1 MNYVLKNEQ
10 LFIESC
16 RGPDYNRES
25 GITVLFCS
33 NSGGGDLV
41 NVASRSGL
49 IAAVAQFGGL
59 RVRNVFTRV
68 SARARFPQVSLIG
81 WGLSRRYWMSTRI
94 SEWCVSARRLS
105 VQNGENIRTTVDVC
119 SVSADMK
126 CIYRKERTQLWQHVP
141 KWQKK

>member
-59 RVRNVFTRV
+59 CVGNVFTRV
-68 SARARFPQVSLIG
+68 SGSGSLPAGVPNRMRTLTAI
-81 WGLSRRYWMSTRI
+81 LNVDANQRVV
-94 SEWCVSARRLS
+94 CV
-105 VQNGENIRTTVDVC
+105 G
-119 SVSADMK
+119 
-126 CIYRKERTQLWQHVP
+126 P
-141 KWQKK
+141 